1 MSKTR
6 VLLLAGL
13 FAFAFAIYAWAQ
25 GMKPGLWETT
35 STMTWQKSPFQ
46 AMNLPAGAAA
56 NSPFGGGT
64 HTVQVCVTQDQID
77 KFGTVP
83 PQTNRGC
90 QTSNIKISPGGMT
103 ADLTCSG
110 PMGGSGTVKAT
121 WADSSH
127 TTSQVHFTG
136 TMQMG
141 PNPLPVEWTVDSTSI
156 YKGSD
161 CGNVKPVTMPAN

>member
-6 VLLLAGL
+6 VWTVLGCCFIAL
-13 FAFAFAIYAWAQ
+13 AIYAWAQ
-25 GMKPGLWETT
+25 GMKAGLWETT

-46 AMNLPAGAAA
+46 AMNAPAGAAP

-64 HTVQVCVTQDQID
+64 HTAQVCVTQEQID

-83 PQTNRGC
+83 PQTNHGC
-90 QTSNIKISPGGMT
+90 EVTNVSKTSGGMT
-103 ADLTCSG
+103 ADLTCNG
-110 PMGGSGTVKAT
+110 PMGGTGTVRAT
-121 WADSSH
+121 FTDSTH

-136 TMQMG
+136 SMQMG
-141 PNPLPVEWTVDSTSI
+141 PNPLPVEWTVDSTSV

-161 CGNVKPVTMPAN
+161 CGSVKPIVIQ